1 MKEEKENTMEE
12 AICFLK
18 VLESENE
25 EQLIK
30 FIEEIQN
37 AEQEIREIEY
47 TLQSLEKKQDS
58 NINFFSPVGVYEE
71 EEEKKNLLLK
81 VEKLKEKLPAL
92 NEKSEQYK
100 YRKEQLQHLKNVVEM
115 ILENTV
121 SSEEK
126 PAEKN
131 DTKNGNAENGN
142 AESNARGL
150 YILETQEYDRSRIAR
165 DLHDSSVQSLTGLM
179 HKTEFCMR
187 LVDVDTVRVKLE
199 LQTMIETIK
208 TVINGMREIIYDLRP
223 MSLNNIGLA
232 ATMDSYCLQLQKE
245 YDLKVNFQVVS
256 EEPPNLLSVWKIT
269 LYRILQEACNNIIK
283 HAKASQIDILLS
295 YEKEKAILKIKDN
308 GIGFETEVSPESD
321 KKERHGFGLSIMR
334 ERAALLGGTISIESV
349 LDSGTTIIIEVP
361 LKTEKEEKNG

>member
-1 MKEEKENTMEE
+1 MKEEKKHTAEE
-12 AICFLK
+12 AVWFLN

-37 AEQEIREIEY
+37 VEQEIREIDY

-58 NINFFSPVGVYEE
+58 SINFFSPVGVYEE
-71 EEEKKNLLLK
+71 GEEKRSLLRK
-81 VEKLKEKLPAL
+81 VEELKEKLPVL
-92 NEKSEQYK
+92 NEKLEQYK
-100 YRKEQLQHLKNVVEM
+100 YRKEQLQYLKNV
-115 ILENTV
+115 IGTTLKDAF

-126 PAEKN
+126 SAENN
-131 DTKNGNAENGN
+131 DTERNN
-142 AESNARGL
+142 AESCVRGL

-165 DLHDSSVQSLTGLM
+165 DLHDSSVQSLTSLV
-179 HKTEFCMR
+179 HKTEFCMK
-187 LVDVDTVRVKLE
+187 LVDIDTVRVKLE

-223 MSLNNIGLA
+223 MSLNNLGLA
-232 ATMDSYCLQLQKE
+232 VTMDSYCLQLQKD

-256 EEPPNLLSVWKIT
+256 EEPSDLLPIWKVT
-269 LYRILQEACNNIIK
+269 LYRILQEACSNIVK

-295 YEKEKAILKIKDN
+295 YENDKALLKIKDN
-308 GIGFETEVSPESD
+308 GTGFDTKVLPESD
-321 KKERHGFGLSIMR
+321 KEELHGFGLSIMR
-334 ERAALLGGTISIESV
+334 ERVALLDGTISIESV
-349 LDSGTTIIIEVP
+349 VDSGTTIIVEVP